1 MAEPAC
7 NTSLDARVA
16 EIQHLKIARVDE
28 MPNFEVQ
35 YLNKTRRSR
44 LKVARFELGD
54 GLSVTVLKSQL
65 GPHGWPAWLRL
76 GLRKL
81 KCEAEEDMA
90 VEEGRTRTVEQYT
103 SS

>member
-1 MAEPAC
+1 MWQPEKRASYQMAEPAC

-54 GLSVTVLKSQL
+54 GDLMD
-65 GPHGWPAWLRL
+65 
-76 GLRKL
+76 GLRGS
-81 KCEAEEDMA
+81 D
-90 VEEGRTRTVEQYT
+90 
-103 SS
+103 